1 MRRISRITAFTLCC
15 CLSFFARQSESE
27 TIRTRWSKVFAK
39 PVDWYERTSVGV
51 VVIKAGKSFYALKE
65 EDGEQLWML
74 PVVRATGKTKGSLDA
89 SALRGQDVLEVPG
102 MGVLLMNHVKVDG
115 EKDGR
120 LIALNLQTGKRLWAR
135 DEIDEL
141 MTALPIYGTGD
152 AVIVCRRVQKKV
164 LAAETAALAATQI
177 PFALVLVKY
186 PYRFEVARIDLGTGI
201 AKWNTEYE
209 RTFTPGTESIKTFG
223 GRLFVYVG
231 NRVMTSISLVD
242 GKFEWEDGKMHLG
255 TIQAALPFE
264 MVNGELI
271 YKSEYV
277 RAIDPATQKEL
288 WSLEDLGRV
297 TGLAFSKTLAVALGE
312 KAIAAM
318 DLETGKERWR
328 NKVNSGATNLV
339 WDKASDSL
347 VYIDKK
353 GLHSVEA
360 QTGKTI
366 LDAPLSVASWPSQ
379 VRLASAEIVV
389 TVAEK
394 EVCGYNFRTGKK
406 LFNEGNLVAFFRA
419 NTAIDTWPRPADGQ
433 AFDSMSRPPANEEE
447 WAGLRK
453 TSLLGPETLKQFEE
467 REGSEESLEAFETE
481 TQVETLNVVNRT
493 VKTVRKLWWIDPK
506 TNQKVEI
513 TPSGDHHEVDRRLG
527 MVFAVNKVQMWGA
540 RVEQEEKVASAGKP
554 GN

>member
-1 MRRISRITAFTLCC
+1 MLRIATVALCS
-15 CLSFFARQSESE
+15 CLSVASFRASSQ
-27 TIRTRWSKVFAK
+27 TIKTKWSKVFAK
-39 PVDWYERTSVGV
+39 PVNWYARTSAGIIV
-51 VVIKAGKSFYALKE
+51 VKAGKSFYAVKE
-65 EDGEQLWML
+65 ADGEQLWML
-74 PVVRATGKTKGSLDA
+74 PVVRTTGKTKGSLDA

-102 MGVLLMNHVKVDG
+102 MGVLLMNHVKLDG
-115 EKDGR
+115 DKDGR

-186 PYRFEVARIDLGTGI
+186 PYRFEVARIDMSTGI
-201 AKWNTEYE
+201 SRWNTEYE
-209 RTFTPGTESIKTFG
+209 RTFTPGTETIRTFG
-223 GRLFVYVG
+223 GRLFLYVG
-231 NRVMTSISLVD
+231 NRVMASISLVD

-277 RAIDPATQKEL
+277 RAIDPTTQKEL

-297 TGLAFSKTLAVALGE
+297 TGLAFSKNLAVALGE

-328 NKVNSGATNLV
+328 NKVNGGATNLL

-347 VYIDKK
+347 VYIDRK

-379 VRLASAEIVV
+379 VRLASPEIVV
-389 TVAEK
+389 TIAEK

-419 NTAIDTWPRPADGQ
+419 NTAIDTWPRPPDGQ

-447 WAGLRK
+447 WTGLRK

-467 REGSEESLEAFETE
+467 WEGSEESLEAFETE

-513 TPSGDHHEVDRRLG
+513 NPSGEQHEMDRRLG
-527 MVFAVNKVQMWGA
+527 MVFAVNKLLLWGGS
-540 RVEQEEKVASAGKP
+540 VEQADRVASAAKP